1 MKDYALS
8 LRPATLLLAMLISFT
23 GLCADRL
30 ELWYNRPAGEWNEAL
45 PVGNSH
51 LGGMIYG
58 GTATDEIQLN
68 DETLWGGGPHRN
80 DNPRAKE
87 NLAKVRDLIFAD
99 RRAEAQHLIDSTFTT
114 GRNGM
119 PYQTVGSLF
128 LDFGHTGATDY
139 RRALDIENAV
149 ATVTYSDNGT
159 RYRREYISSLADD
172 VIIIRLTA
180 DTPGSL
186 TFKASFNSPLKH
198 RVKTSGRQMVINV
211 DGASHEG
218 VEGVVKDVTLVEFV
232 PTGGKIKT
240 DGETFAVS
248 NADEVTVYI
257 SSATN
262 FVNYNDVS
270 GNAAAKAR
278 AILKKAKAKPVA
290 EAFADHTAKYRE
302 QFDRVSLR
310 LGGEERDIHTNLP
323 TDERI
328 RNFAADNDPALAS
341 LLFQFGRY
349 LLISSSQPGGQPA
362 NLQGIWNREA
372 FAPWDSKYTVNI
384 NLQMNY
390 WPAEVTNLSECHE
403 PLFMMLRELSQTGA
417 GTARDMY
424 GCRGW
429 VLHHNT
435 DLWRSTGLVD
445 PAFWAMWPNG
455 GAWLCTH
462 MWEHYL
468 YTGDK
473 EFLAAAYPVMK
484 GACDFFLDYMA
495 EHPRHGWM
503 VTVPSNSPEHGPG
516 GAETNA
522 GVSTI
527 AGSTMDNQIVYE
539 LFSATRNAAGILGND
554 SGYATVLQNRIDSL
568 PPMQIGRHNQLQE
581 WIEDVD
587 DPNDQH
593 RHISHAF
600 GLYPGNQISPY
611 RHPRLF
617 QAVRNTLIQRGDEAT
632 GWSIGWKI
640 NLWAR
645 QLDGNHA
652 YKIIRNLF
660 NERLYPNMFDAHP
673 PFQIDGNF
681 GYTAGVAEMLM
692 QSHDGALHLLP
703 ALPDE
708 WESGRVTGLMARG
721 GFEVDMAW
729 QDGQIDSV
737 TVKSRLGGMLRLR
750 SYVPLAGEGLKEA
763 SGDNRNPFY
772 AVNEIKEPL
781 VSTEIRPQY
790 PQLKRVFEYDIMT
803 TPGQTVTLNRGE
815 K

>member
-1 MKDYALS
+1 MRNFA
-8 LRPATLLLAMLISFT
+8 LLLAMIMPLV

-30 ELWYNRPAGEWNEAL
+30 ELWYNHPAGEWNEAL

-58 GTATDEIQLN
+58 GTATEEVQLN

-80 DNPRAKE
+80 DNPLAKE
-87 NLAKVRDLIFAD
+87 NLAKVRELIFAD

-119 PYQTVGSLF
+119 PYQTIGSLF
-128 LDFGHTGATDY
+128 FDFGHTDATDY

-149 ATVTYSDNGT
+149 ATVTYDNNGT

-180 DTPGSL
+180 DTPRSL

-211 DGASHEG
+211 DGDSHEG

-240 DGETFAVS
+240 EGETFTVT

-262 FVNYNDVS
+262 FINYNDVS
-270 GNAAAKAR
+270 GNAAPKAR
-278 AILKKAKAKPVA
+278 AILKKAKTKPVEA
-290 EAFADHTAKYRE
+290 AFADHTAKYRE

-328 RNFAADNDPALAS
+328 RNFATDNDPSLAA

-362 NLQGIWNREA
+362 NLQGIWNSEA

-403 PLFMMLRELSQTGA
+403 PLFRMLQELSQSGA
-417 GTARDMY
+417 ATARDMY

-462 MWEHYL
+462 LWEHYL

-473 EFLAAAYPVMK
+473 EFLADAYPVMK

-516 GAETNA
+516 GVETNA

-554 SGYATVLQNRIDSL
+554 SGYAAVLQNRIDSL

-587 DPNDQH
+587 DPNDRH

-600 GLYPGNQISPY
+600 GLYPGSQISPY

-708 WESGRVTGLMARG
+708 WEAGSVTGLVARG

-729 QDGQIDSV
+729 QDGQIDTV
-737 TVKSRLGGMLRLR
+737 TVRSRLGGMLRLR
-750 SYVPLAGEGLKEA
+750 SYVPLSGEGIAEA
-763 SGDNRNPFY
+763 SGDNLNPLY
-772 AVNEIKEPL
+772 TVNEIKEPL